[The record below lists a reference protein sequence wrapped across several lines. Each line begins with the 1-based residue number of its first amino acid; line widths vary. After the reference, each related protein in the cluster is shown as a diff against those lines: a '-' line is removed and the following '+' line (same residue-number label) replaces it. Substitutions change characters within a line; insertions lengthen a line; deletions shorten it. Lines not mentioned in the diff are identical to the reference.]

1 MRHVTSGNS
10 DQKHCV
16 PMSLETLLTDSRSAV
31 ISKWRNLIIGSYP
44 TDTQRFL
51 KKEKNQFAN
60 PVGKTLVEDVEILYD
75 ALTTGKHTDKISTS
89 LDNIVRIRA
98 VQDFK
103 PSQAVGFVLQL
114 RKLIRDELE
123 KSSQDSAA
131 FQDEIASI
139 EERIEDAAL
148 QAFDIYTQCC
158 RKLYEIRVNETK
170 RQVARLL
177 KRANLTIDIPGLEP
191 DQ

>member
-1 MRHVTSGNS
+1 
-10 DQKHCV
+10 
-16 PMSLETLLTDSRSAV
+16 MSLETLLTDQRSAI

-75 ALTTGKHTDKISTS
+75 ALTTGKHTDKISAS
-89 LDNIVRIRA
+89 LDNIIRIRA
-98 VQDFK
+98 VQNFK

-114 RKLIRDELE
+114 KKIVRDELE
-123 KSSQDSAA
+123 KNSQDSAA
-131 FQDEIASI
+131 LQDEIAAL
-139 EERIEDAAL
+139 EERIENTAL
-148 QAFDIYTQCC
+148 LAFDIYNQCC
-158 RKLYEIRVNETK
+158 RKLYELRVNETK
-170 RQVARLL
+170 RQVGRLL
-177 KRANLTIDIPGLEP
+177 KKANITIDIPGLEP

>member
-1 MRHVTSGNS
+1 
-10 DQKHCV
+10 
-16 PMSLETLLTDSRSAV
+16 MSLEKLLTDKRSAI

-75 ALTTGKHTDKISTS
+75 ALTTGENTDKISAS
-89 LDNIVRIRA
+89 LDNIIRIRA
-98 VQDFK
+98 IQNFK

-114 RKLIRDELE
+114 KKLIRDELE
-123 KSSQDSAA
+123 DDSQDTTAL
-131 FQDEIASI
+131 QDEIAAL
-139 EERIEDAAL
+139 EERIENAAL
-148 QAFDIYTQCC
+148 LAFDIYNQCC
-158 RKLYEIRVNETK
+158 RKLYELQVNETK

-177 KRANLTIDIPGLEP
+177 KRANITIDIPGLEP

>member
-1 MRHVTSGNS
+1 
-10 DQKHCV
+10 
-16 PMSLETLLTDSRSAV
+16 MSLEKLLTDKRSAI

-75 ALTTGKHTDKISTS
+75 ALTTGEYTDKISAS
-89 LDNIVRIRA
+89 FDNIIRIRA
-98 VQDFK
+98 VQNFK

-114 RKLIRDELE
+114 KKLIRDELE
-123 KSSQDSAA
+123 ESSQNTAA
-131 FQDEIASI
+131 LQDEIAAL
-139 EERIEDAAL
+139 EERIDNAVL
-148 QAFDIYTQCC
+148 LAFDIYNQCC
-158 RKLYEIRVNETK
+158 RKLYELRVNETK
-170 RQVARLL
+170 RQVGRLL
-177 KRANLTIDIPGLEP
+177 KKANVTIDIPGLEP

>member
-1 MRHVTSGNS
+1 MGLQAVRN
-10 DQKHCV
+10 QKYCV
-16 PMSLETLLTDSRSAV
+16 PMSLETLLTDKRSAI

-75 ALTTGKHTDKISTS
+75 ALTSEKHTEKISTS
-89 LDNIVRIRA
+89 LDNIIRIRA

-131 FQDEIASI
+131 LQDEIAML
-139 EERIEDAAL
+139 EERIEDAVL

-177 KRANLTIDIPGLEP
+177 KRANITIDIPGLEP